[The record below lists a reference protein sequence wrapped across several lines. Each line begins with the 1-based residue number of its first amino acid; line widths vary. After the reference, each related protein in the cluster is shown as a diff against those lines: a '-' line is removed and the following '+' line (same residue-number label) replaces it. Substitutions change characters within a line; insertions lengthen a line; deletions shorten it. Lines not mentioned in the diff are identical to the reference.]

1 MAGDLVVIDRP
12 AAELVTRVTPPAP
25 VLAYLARL
33 RSDASRVAMRSKLDQ
48 AARLLSGGRA
58 DALGYPWHALTPAH
72 VAALAAAL
80 VSDRARPAG
89 PYAARTVNA
98 TMAAVRGVLRECR
111 RAGLVTPAELAD
123 LIDVRREPEPSD
135 PHGRGLDHG
144 ELAALYAAAAAD
156 PDPLRGARD
165 AAMLAVLYGAGL
177 RAGEAVALD
186 VADFAPDDGGAHALT
201 VRRGKGRKARVV
213 PLPAGA
219 VAAVGAWIHAA
230 ELEEAGP
237 MLRSVRHG
245 AAGGRMSTRAVGRA
259 CARLADAAAV
269 RPFNPHDCRRTYI
282 GALLDAGA
290 DLATVQKLAGHSDPA
305 TTARYDRR
313 PAEVRRRAA
322 AALAV
327 PYRRRG

>member
-1 MAGDLVVIDRP
+1 MSNAIVVIDRP

-33 RSDASRVAMRSKLDQ
+33 RSDASRVTMRSKLDQ

-72 VAALAAAL
+72 VAALASML

-144 ELAALYAAAAAD
+144 ELGALYAAAAAD

-186 VADFAPDDGGAHALT
+186 VPDFATDDAGAYALT
-201 VRRGKGRKARVV
+201 VRRGKGRKPRVV

-219 VAAVGAWIHAA
+219 VDAVGAWIHAA
-230 ELEEAGP
+230 ELDGGP

-245 AAGGRMSTRAVGRA
+245 AAVGRMSTRAVGRA
-259 CARLADAAAV
+259 CARLAAAAAV

-290 DLATVQKLAGHSDPA
+290 DLATVQQLAGHSDPA

-322 AALAV
+322 AGLAV
-327 PYRRRG
+327 PYRRRAG